1 MMIWKKQYKNSCLSK
16 IWNYIKQCYH
26 VAWGV
31 EKNSESKNLKVAETN
46 KDIFIKKNRITC
58 FQHDLAYGDFK
69 DLPRRIASDDGY
81 QRGLT

>member
-1 MMIWKKQYKNSCLSK
+1 M
-16 IWNYIKQCYH
+16 
-26 VAWGV
+26 
-31 EKNSESKNLKVAETN
+31 AETN